1 MEWLKIIS
9 LILGSGVVSSFVT
22 SFINKIQ
29 NDKNI
34 KIENITKERKAWRD
48 KIRDLTKEINIKF
61 YKNEFLEIKFLISD
75 FETRLNPTDEEDKQ
89 IIELLYSITRLNKD
103 NDESKIKEFNK
114 RIALLLKHDWER
126 VKKEI
131 HPLPFKKIKRI
142 KYDKML
148 IKKIE
153 V

>member
-1 MEWLKIIS
+1 MEWFEIIS

-34 KIENITKERKAWRD
+34 KIENITKERKAWRG

-75 FETRLNPTDEEDKQ
+75 FVIRLNPNDEEDQK
-89 IIELLYSITRLNKD
+89 IIELLYLIIKSNKD
-103 NDESKIKEFNK
+103 NDEIKIIEFNK

-126 VKKEI
+126 VKKEVQF
-131 HPLPFKKIKRI
+131 LSFKKIERI
-142 KYDKML
+142 KF
-148 IKKIE
+148 

>member
-1 MEWLKIIS
+1 MEWFKIIS

-34 KIENITKERKAWRD
+34 RIENITKERKAWRD
-48 KIRDLTKEINIKF
+48 KIRELTKEVNIKF

-75 FETRLNPTDEEDKQ
+75 FVIRLNPKDKEDQK
-89 IIELLYSITRLNKD
+89 IIEVLYLIVELNQGT
-103 NDESKIKEFNK
+103 DESKIIEFNK

-126 VKKEI
+126 VKKEVKF
-131 HPLPFKKIKRI
+131 LSFKKIERI
-142 KYDKML
+142 KY
-148 IKKIE
+148 I
-153 V
+153 